1 MAVTLVLPNKDIL
14 IRINVECSST
24 DDRVSKMLSGGVM
37 SFVLSKTSMTDGQEV
52 HGVFFSSTDF

>member
-1 MAVTLVLPNKDIL
+1 
-14 IRINVECSST
+14 
-24 DDRVSKMLSGGVM
+24 MLSGGVM